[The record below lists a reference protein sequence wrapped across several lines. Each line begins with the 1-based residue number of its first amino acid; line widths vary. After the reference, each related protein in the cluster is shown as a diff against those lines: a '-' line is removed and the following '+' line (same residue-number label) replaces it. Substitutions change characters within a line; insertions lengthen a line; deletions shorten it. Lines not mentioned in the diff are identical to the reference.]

1 MEWEVKLVCNYS
13 SLGFTGGSLLKK
25 KQVESQKQEPCLN
38 KSTINLESVK
48 KSASCPDNLKQDKKH
63 LWQTM
68 TLSSCDINFK
78 HKKKCTVI

>member
-1 MEWEVKLVCNYS
+1 MSNYS

-25 KQVESQKQEPCLN
+25 KQIDLQKQETGLN
-38 KSTINLESVK
+38 KSTIELKSVK
-48 KSASCPDNLKQDKKH
+48 KSASCPDDLKQDKKH

-68 TLSSCDINFK
+68 TLSTCDINFK